1 MCFPAPPGEPVY
13 GLYASTRIVTLLHL
27 CHKGGGK
34 GSGKGKGGAAR
45 GLKGSRSRLLCLPSQ
60 SARHLERAQTPR
72 APLNGAAACR
82 LLSWPPCVG
91 RQEWARVCLLVRP

>member
-1 MCFPAPPGEPVY
+1 MCFPVPPFEPV
-13 GLYASTRIVTLLHL
+13 YASTRIVTLLHL

-72 APLNGAAACR
+72 APLPAA
-82 LLSWPPCVG
+82 S
-91 RQEWARVCLLVRP
+91 